1 MGAVLVSAFSLVAVV
16 VARRSSFRFARAV
29 EYLALAPQAMPGII
43 IGIGLFWAF
52 AYAPF
57 GIGGLIQGTLIALII
72 GFGLRA
78 LPTGFGSIAPSVMQ
92 IGQELDNAARISGA
106 DWVRTFTWV
115 LRSLLT
121 PAFAGAL
128 VLTFVT
134 MLKEYSP
141 AIFLA
146 SADSN
151 IIGTTMLELW
161 VQGNTGSVAALAT
174 IQILITA
181 AFAGVAGLLLKKGRK
196 DA

>member
-1 MGAVLVSAFSLVAVV
+1 
-16 VARRSSFRFARAV
+16 
-29 EYLALAPQAMPGII
+29 
-43 IGIGLFWAF
+43 
-52 AYAPF
+52 
-57 GIGGLIQGTLIALII
+57 
-72 GFGLRA
+72 
-78 LPTGFGSIAPSVMQ
+78 MQ

-174 IQILITA
+174 IQILLTA
-181 AFAGVAGLLLKKGRK
+181 AFAGIAGLLLKKGRK